1 MRELTELRI
10 WAAGGMEEQAL
21 LPLDLDNKEEVRV
34 ASMSRREPASSIRM
48 FIRMKSKLTGERPLT
63 AK

>member
-34 ASMSRREPASSIRM
+34 ANRTADFKDMNPMMSDDQAHLFVEDAHLS
-48 FIRMKSKLTGERPLT
+48 L
-63 AK
+63 